1 MISTIIIL
9 SKLGIGKIHL
19 GQFEMA
25 KSRWINVLRVLL
37 TIAIFSSLVACRAED
52 EKEEDVD
59 EAPASKILP
68 LLDQAVG
75 DLNGDGRPD
84 RASIIQKHEKE
95 DDDVERTLIV
105 ELGQPSGWKKILET
119 QNLTPAYPAEYV
131 LAEELFPPGVTIE
144 ENRLWVHDGITKKL
158 GYKLE
163 NNSFVLNNFL
173 ELDHSRVS
181 DWFDVY
187 EVNLDVGQA
196 VHEYDPPSEDE
207 KRPPTWCPWAKKE
220 AVTCR
225 YPQVPVVC
233 EEEGKNAR
241 KLELMPTKIAA
252 AVETPI
258 VTSWIEVKGRSLRLY
273 FRLESNRPTSF
284 NPVVKNLKGKRL
296 IAVSCEQRRDT
307 KGMEVKL
314 EFRPS
319 HFGVEEDW
327 RNIFIKGLEEEES
340 GEIQKTPIS
349 ENYFSTLE
357 LPCVLEATGVT
368 NQGTQW
374 SVTSNPTKSRH
385 AAPFVLM
392 PAFVLKLPLKT
403 TEE

>member
-1 MISTIIIL
+1 MSPRNEIS
-9 SKLGIGKIHL
+9 SKVDSERIYLGNL
-19 GQFEMA
+19 EMA
-25 KSRWINVLRVLL
+25 NSQFSNLGRALL

-52 EKEEDVD
+52 E
-59 EAPASKILP
+59 APVLKIPP
-68 LLDQAVG
+68 LELDKAVG

-84 RASIIQKHEKE
+84 RARVIQTR
-95 DDDVERTLIV
+95 DDDDETLNRVLIV
-105 ELGQPSGWKKILET
+105 ELGKEKGWSKILESR
-119 QNLTPAYPAEYV
+119 
-131 LAEELFPPGVTIE
+131 ELIPSDVAGSYSSEVFPPGVTIE
-144 ENRLWVHDGITKKL
+144 ENRLRVHDGIAKQL
-158 GYKLE
+158 VYKLE
-163 NNSFVLNNFL
+163 NNSFVLDEFL
-173 ELDHSRVS
+173 DLYHSRSTGRFYVHEWHRDVS
-181 DWFDVY
+181 
-187 EVNLDVGQA
+187 LA
-196 VHEYDPPSEDE
+196 IREYDPPWEEEDAE
-207 KRPPTWCPWAKKE
+207 TPPAWCPWADRAGMNQVK
-220 AVTCR
+220 CR

-307 KGMEVKL
+307 KGMEVML

-327 RNIFIKGLEEEES
+327 RSIFQTEGEEEYS
-340 GEIQKTPIS
+340 GGIQKTPIS
-349 ENYFSTLE
+349 DKYFSALE

>member
-1 MISTIIIL
+1 MNSPIKIL
-9 SKLGIGKIHL
+9 SKLHIGKVHF

-25 KSRWINVLRVLL
+25 ESRWINAARVLL
-37 TIAIFSSLVACRAED
+37 TIAVFSSLAACRAED

-59 EAPASKILP
+59 EAPVSKILP
-68 LLDQAVG
+68 LLDRAVG
-75 DLNGDGRPD
+75 DLNDDGRPD
-84 RASIIQKHEKE
+84 RASIFQKHEKGDE
-95 DDDVERTLIV
+95 EVERTLIV
-105 ELGQPSGWKKILET
+105 ELGQASGWKKILET

-131 LAEELFPPGVTIE
+131 SGEELFPPGVTIE

-181 DWFDVY
+181 DWFEVY

-207 KRPPTWCPWAKKE
+207 DEKTPPAWCPWAKKE

-233 EEEGKNAR
+233 GEEGKNAS
-241 KLELMPTKIAA
+241 KLELIPIKTAA

-258 VTSWIEVKGRSLRLY
+258 VTSWIEVTGRSLRVY
-273 FRLESNRPTSF
+273 FRLELNRATSF

-296 IAVSCEQRRDT
+296 IAVSCEQRRDS
-307 KGMEVKL
+307 KGMEVML

-327 RNIFIKGLEEEES
+327 RSIFEEGLEEES

-368 NQGTQW
+368 DQGTLRCQ
-374 SVTSNPTKSRH
+374 
-385 AAPFVLM
+385 PFLDRRM
-392 PAFVLKLPLKT
+392 I
-403 TEE
+403 